1 MNNFH
6 PAHITRATFQA
17 LLTRY
22 PATVEAV
29 TRRKATNRVL
39 QASIR
44 GKRGK
49 RVSPPPPGQD
59 PELDEEQKKQVEAE
73 IEAYR
78 ELDALRYE
86 GLPGV
91 AAEKQ
96 CLEKEEVL
104 KLVEWKLKHG
114 VFRPTLLG
122 MVKANQPKTVQKAT
136 SDAFTTTGE
145 EEETDTAS
153 FPKTSLDALVKPL
166 RGVGIA
172 TASLLL
178 SVGTLRDPEHEAPF
192 YSDDTYLWLCLE
204 TFPGT
209 VGQESGDT
217 LGKKGGKFKR
227 NGEINVKYDVA
238 EYRALWTAV
247 NELRARLN
255 ETGDSALGRVSC
267 ADVEKVA
274 FVLRHLGV
282 SGYGDLGDH
291 EANPGSKRKRVE
303 EEQTGGR
310 K

>member
-1 MNNFH
+1 MV
-6 PAHITRATFQA
+6 
-17 LLTRY
+17 LT
-22 PATVEAV
+22 
-29 TRRKATNRVL
+29 
-39 QASIR
+39 
-44 GKRGK
+44 
-49 RVSPPPPGQD
+49 PPC
-59 PELDEEQKKQVEAE
+59 
-73 IEAYR
+73 R
-78 ELDALRYE
+78 
-86 GLPGV
+86 
-91 AAEKQ
+91 
-96 CLEKEEVL
+96 
-104 KLVEWKLKHG
+104 KHG
-114 VFRPTLLG
+114 IFRPTLLG

-136 SDAFTTTGE
+136 SDAFTTAHSTTSVTGE
-145 EEETDTAS
+145 EVETAS

-204 TFPGT
+204 TFPGS
-209 VGQESGDT
+209 GQTDSDT

-247 NELRARLN
+247 HELRARLD

-282 SGYGDLGDH
+282 SGYGDLGDYEA
-291 EANPGSKRKRVE
+291 EANPGSKRKRDE

-310 K
+310 KSKKT